1 MKIVNQLKILDRG
14 EGWLC
19 VEKPWS
25 MSVHNEP
32 GKDLISILAADPGLA
47 LPDKSLDKKLLQP
60 VHRLDKE
67 TSGLLLLATTPE
79 SLTRLS
85 SLFAQGKVHKKYM
98 ALVHGSFDPGKEVKG
113 IWDTTLAKEAG
124 GRKYPRGRGKKI
136 RAITEFTVLEQT
148 PHYALVEI
156 NLLTGRKHQ
165 IRRHAKLAG
174 HPIVGDQR
182 YGSPRAIQFLR
193 ENRGFHRMGLHAF
206 NLEFTDGTTP
216 VSISCDRLPREMATL
231 LKEDK

>member
-1 MKIVNQLKILDRG
+1 METDMQPKIIDQG
-14 EGWLC
+14 TGWIC
-19 VEKPWS
+19 VEKPWG

-32 GKDLISILAADPGLA
+32 GKDLISILATDPGLA
-47 LPDKSLDKKLLQP
+47 ASALLQP

-67 TSGLLLLATTPE
+67 TSGLILLATTPE

-85 SLFAQGKVHKKYM
+85 NLFAQGQVHKRYM
-98 ALVHGSFDPGKEVKG
+98 ALVHGNFDPGKGSKG
-113 IWDTTLAKEAG
+113 IWDTPLAKEAG
-124 GRKYPRGRGKKI
+124 GRKDPRGRGKKV
-136 RAITEFTVLEQT
+136 RAVTEYMVVEQT

-174 HPIVGDQR
+174 HPITGDPR
-182 YGSPRAIQFLR
+182 YGSPRAIQFLT

-206 NLEFTDGTTP
+206 SLEFQDGNTP
-216 VSISCDRLPREMATL
+216 VSILCDRLPREMTAL
-231 LKEDK
+231 LNEDE

>member
-1 MKIVNQLKILDRG
+1 MDTINQVKILEQG

-19 VEKPWS
+19 VEKPWG

-32 GKDLISILAADPGLA
+32 GKDLISILATDPSLA
-47 LPDKSLDKKLLQP
+47 ESDILQP

-67 TSGLLLLATTPE
+67 TSGLLLLATTQE
-79 SLTRLS
+79 SVTRLS
-85 SLFAQGKVHKKYM
+85 ALFAQGQVHKKYM
-98 ALVHGSFDPGKEVKG
+98 ALVHGSFNPDKDNKG

-124 GRKYPRGRGKKI
+124 GRKDPRGRGKKI
-136 RAITEFTVLEQT
+136 RAVTEFTVLEQT

-206 NLEFTDGTTP
+206 SLEFADGTTL
-216 VSISCDRLPREMATL
+216 VSLSCDRLPREMATL
-231 LKEDK
+231 LKEDE

>member
-1 MKIVNQLKILDRG
+1 METDKIKICDQG
-14 EGWLC
+14 KGWLC
-19 VEKPWS
+19 VEKPWG

-32 GKDLISILAADPGLA
+32 GKDLISLLATDQSLAASD
-47 LPDKSLDKKLLQP
+47 LLQP

-67 TSGLLLLATTPE
+67 TSGLLLLATSQEYVP
-79 SLTRLS
+79 RLS
-85 SLFAQGKVHKKYM
+85 ALFAQGQVHKKYM
-98 ALVHGSFDPGKEVKG
+98 ALVHGNFDPGKGSKG

-124 GRKYPRGRGKKI
+124 GRKDPRGRGKKI
-136 RAITEFTVLEQT
+136 RAVTEFTVVEQT
-148 PHYALVEI
+148 PHYALAEI

-193 ENRGFHRMGLHAF
+193 KNRGFHRMGLHAF
-206 NLEFTDGTTP
+206 SLEFQDGNIP
-216 VSISCDRLPREMATL
+216 VSILCDRLPREMAAL
-231 LKEDK
+231 LNEDE

>member
-1 MKIVNQLKILDRG
+1 METDNQLKIIDQG
-14 EGWLC
+14 KGWIC
-19 VEKPWS
+19 VEKPWG

-32 GKDLISILAADPGLA
+32 GKDLISLLATDPGLA
-47 LPDKSLDKKLLQP
+47 ESEMLQP
-60 VHRLDKE
+60 IHRLDKE

-85 SLFAQGKVHKKYM
+85 ELFAKGKIHKTYM
-98 ALVHGSFDPGKEVKG
+98 ALVHGHFDSDKGRKG

-124 GRKYPRGRGKKI
+124 GRKNPRGNGKKV
-136 RAITEFTVLEQT
+136 RAVTEYMVEKQT
-148 PHYALVEI
+148 SHYALVEI

-182 YGSPRAIQFLR
+182 YGSPRAIQFLK
-193 ENRGFHRMGLHAF
+193 ENREFHRMGLHAF
-206 NLEFTDGTTP
+206 RLEFQDGTTP
-216 VSISCDRLPREMATL
+216 ISIFCHRLPREIAAL
-231 LKEDK
+231 LNEDE

>member
-1 MKIVNQLKILDRG
+1 METDKIKICDQG
-14 EGWLC
+14 KGWVC
-19 VEKPWS
+19 VEKPWG

-32 GKDLISILAADPGLA
+32 GKDLISTLAADPGLG
-47 LPDKSLDKKLLQP
+47 LPDKHSGKTLLQP

-79 SLTRLS
+79 SLPQLS
-85 SLFAQGKVHKKYM
+85 TLFAQGQIHKKYM
-98 ALVHGSFDPGKEVKG
+98 ALVHGNFAPGKGSKG

-124 GRKYPRGRGKKI
+124 GRKDPRGRGKKVK
-136 RAITEFTVLEQT
+136 AVTTYQVLDQS
-148 PHYALVEI
+148 PHYTLVEI
-156 NLLTGRKHQ
+156 ELLTGRKHQ

-193 ENRGFHRMGLHAF
+193 KNRGFHRMALHAF
-206 NLEFTDGTTP
+206 SLEFQDGNTP
-216 VSISCDRLPREMATL
+216 VSISCNRLPRQMAAL
-231 LKEDK
+231 LNEDQ